1 MSNKARLML
10 IVFAALLA
18 SACGDSSFWDSSC
31 ESEMDDVRARMGA
44 PEDVNTYT
52 SGDYQ
57 SVSWW
62 YWTRGISY
70 TFTYYQE
77 CRISTYTF
85 TPTGG

>member
-1 MSNKARLML
+1 
-10 IVFAALLA
+10 
-18 SACGDSSFWDSSC
+18 
-31 ESEMDDVRARMGA
+31 MDDVRARMGA
-44 PEDVNTYT
+44 PEDINTYT

-77 CRISTYTF
+77 CRISPYTF